1 LRNLILKVVHTV
13 WEELIVINI
22 KMKKYKDTHQ
32 ILQIWFSSS
41 FPIGSYAYSHG
52 LEALIDDDKI
62 KNRDDVRE
70 YLEALLFYGS
80 LRNDYIFLKSVY
92 MGEEI
97 NDLILA
103 SATSK
108 ERHTEMIDMGNSFRK
123 IMKDSWELVLEENTS
138 FVYCISKAA
147 LHFNIKFDDLIKFY
161 LQSYISNL
169 INVCVKH
176 IPMSQKDGQI
186 LNVNFIDQIQKFL
199 DQSYQLTLKDI
210 GTSFFIGDIFAI
222 KHENL
227 DSRIYLT

>member
-1 LRNLILKVVHTV
+1 MELTV
-13 WEELIVINI
+13 WDVLIVINT
-22 KMKKYKDTHQ
+22 KMKNIKDPLQ

-41 FPIGSYAYSHG
+41 FPIGSFAYSHG
-52 LEALIDDDKI
+52 LEAIIDDNKI
-62 KNRDDVRE
+62 KNKDDVRE

-92 MGEEI
+92 MGKEI

-103 SATSK
+103 SASSK
-108 ERHTEMIDMGNSFRK
+108 ERYIEMIDMGNSFRK

>member
-1 LRNLILKVVHTV
+1 MELTV
-13 WEELIVINI
+13 WDVLIVINT
-22 KMKKYKDTHQ
+22 KMKKIKDPLQ

-41 FPIGSYAYSHG
+41 FPVGSYAYSHG

-103 SATSK
+103 SASSK

>member
-1 LRNLILKVVHTV
+1 MELTV
-13 WEELIVINI
+13 WDVLIVINT
-22 KMKKYKDTHQ
+22 KMKKIKDPLQ

-41 FPIGSYAYSHG
+41 FPVGSYAYSHG

-92 MGEEI
+92 VGEEI

-103 SATSK
+103 SASSK
-108 ERHTEMIDMGNSFRK
+108 ERYIEMIDMGNSFRK

-186 LNVNFIDQIQKFL
+186 LSVNFIDLIQEFL
-199 DQSYQLTLKDI
+199 KQSEQLTLEDI

-227 DSRIYLT
+227 DTRIYLT

>member
-1 LRNLILKVVHTV
+1 MELTV
-13 WEELIVINI
+13 WDVLIVINT
-22 KMKKYKDTHQ
+22 KMKKIKDPLQ

-41 FPIGSYAYSHG
+41 FPVGSYAYSHG

-62 KNRDDVRE
+62 KNRDHVRE

-92 MGEEI
+92 VGEEI

-103 SATSK
+103 SASSK
-108 ERHTEMIDMGNSFRK
+108 ERHIEMIDMGNSFRK

>member
-1 LRNLILKVVHTV
+1 
-13 WEELIVINI
+13 
-22 KMKKYKDTHQ
+22 MKKIKDPLQ

-41 FPIGSYAYSHG
+41 FPVGSYAYSHG
-52 LEALIDDDKI
+52 LEALIDGNKI
-62 KNRDDVRE
+62 KNKDDVRE

-92 MGEEI
+92 VGEEI

-103 SATSK
+103 SASSK
-108 ERHTEMIDMGNSFRK
+108 ERHIEMIDMGNSFRK

-147 LHFNIKFDDLIKFY
+147 LNFNIKFDDLIKFY

-176 IPMSQKDGQI
+176 IPMSQKEGQI

-199 DQSYQLTLKDI
+199 ERSDQLTLKDI